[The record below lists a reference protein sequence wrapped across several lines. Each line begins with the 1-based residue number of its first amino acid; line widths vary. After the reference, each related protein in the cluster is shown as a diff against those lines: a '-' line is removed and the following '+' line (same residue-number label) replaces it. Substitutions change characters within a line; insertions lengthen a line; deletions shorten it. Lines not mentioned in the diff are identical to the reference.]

1 MQKLEKILEEIDRY
15 IAAYKKPPMGR
26 EVEGTV
32 DLLEKCRSVIRKY
45 MDGKDSNVPANDGWI
60 SVDERLPEEKIN
72 PASQDFYEYQVTAKF
87 GETIDV
93 RNYKFGNGH
102 WWHGPAA
109 VDEYV
114 IAWMLRPEPYQ
125 PDKEQERKEN
135 IRGGRFEKV
144 E

>member
-15 IAAYKKPPMGR
+15 IAAYKKPPMGM

-32 DLLEKCRSVIRKY
+32 DLLEKCRSVICKY
-45 MDGKDSNVPANDGWI
+45 MGGKDSNVPTNDAWI
-60 SVDERLPEEKIN
+60 PVDERLPEEKIN
-72 PASQDFYEYQVTAKF
+72 PASRDFYEYQVTVKF

-102 WWHGPAA
+102 WWNGPGV

-114 IAWMLRPEPYQ
+114 IAWMLRPEPYR
-125 PDKEQERKEN
+125 P
-135 IRGGRFEKV
+135 EKI
-144 E
+144 